1 MTNYL
6 IRRSFQMVL
15 VLFFSALVTYTLLSL
30 APGGPWEELLAQ
42 QNNEQRRIDTEDIA
56 RIKAQYELDI
66 DTTWRFTRWLIG
78 WPSGPL
84 TIGGQEYFGDL
95 VVGCYLPIEET
106 NALGEVVVVGCNQ
119 ATTLKDLEGRRVSR
133 GVVFGDFGLSWGML
147 KDRPVNDVLWSRIPR
162 TLQLMSVA
170 TILALL
176 IGIPL
181 GLISAVRQYSLFDYA
196 VTTISF
202 IGSSMPT
209 FFFAILLILVFA
221 ITFKQAGW
229 FYLPP
234 GDAVSSRAY
243 TVPLLGRVEAKTIM
257 DQILHMIMPV
267 SVLTL
272 FSVAGW
278 SRFVRSSMLEVL
290 RQDYV
295 RTARAKG
302 LLENVVLVKHAFR
315 NALIPFVTIVVF
327 AIPGIFGGA
336 IVTETVFNW
345 PGMGRLFIDAL
356 SRNDYP
362 VGMAIFLMSA
372 FLTVVATLLGD
383 ILYTVVDPRI
393 RFS

>member
-6 IRRSFQMVL
+6 IRRSIQMIL
-15 VLFFSALVTYTLLSL
+15 VLFFASLVTYTLMAL

-42 QNNEQRRIDTEDIA
+42 QATGARQIDEEDIA
-56 RIKAQYELDI
+56 RIRASYELDL
-66 DTTWRFTRWLIG
+66 DQTWRFTRWLAG
-78 WPSGPL
+78 WPSGPIN
-84 TIGGQEYFGDL
+84 IGGQELLGDF
-95 VVGCYLPIEET
+95 VVGCYLPQQET
-106 NALGEVVVVGCNQ
+106 NELGEQITVGCRQ
-119 ATTLKDLEGRRVSR
+119 TVTLNDLEGRRVSR
-133 GVVFGDFGLSWGML
+133 GVIFGDFGLSWSML
-147 KDRPVNDVLWSRIPR
+147 KDRPVMDVLWSRIPR
-162 TLQLMSVA
+162 TLQLMSIV
-170 TILALL
+170 TLLSLL

-181 GLISAVRQYSLFDYA
+181 GLISAVRQYSIFDYS

-209 FFFAILLILVFA
+209 FFFGILLILIFA
-221 ITFKQAGW
+221 INFKGWGW

-234 GDAVSSRAY
+234 GDAVGSRNY
-243 TVPLLGRVEAKTIM
+243 VVPLLGTVQAKSFT
-257 DQILHMIMPV
+257 DQFLRMIMPV
-267 SVLTL
+267 SVLTM

-278 SRFVRSSMLEVL
+278 SRFIRSSMLEVL

-302 LLENVVLVKHAFR
+302 LLENVVLTKHAFR

-327 AIPGIFGGA
+327 AIPGMFGGA

-356 SRNDYP
+356 SRSDYP
-362 VGMAIFLMSA
+362 VSMAIFLVSA
-372 FLTVVATLLGD
+372 FLTVIATLLGD
-383 ILYTVVDPRI
+383 VLYTFVDPRI

>member
-6 IRRSFQMVL
+6 IRRSLQML
-15 VLFFSALVTYTLLSL
+15 MVLFFAAVATYTLLSL

-42 QNNEQRRIDTEDIA
+42 QSSATRQIGIDDIA

-66 DTTWRFTRWLIG
+66 ETPYRFLRWLIG
-78 WPSGPL
+78 WPNGPIK
-84 TIGGQEYFGDL
+84 IGSQEYFGDF
-95 VVGCYLPIEET
+95 VVGCYLPREEPT
-106 NALGEVVVVGCNQ
+106 GTGELVVVGCDQ
-119 ATTLKDLEGRRVSR
+119 HVTLKDLETRRVSR

-147 KDRPVNDVLWSRIPR
+147 RDRPVTDVLLSRIPR
-162 TLQLMSVA
+162 TLQLMSISTV
-170 TILALL
+170 LALF

-181 GLISAVRQYSLFDYA
+181 GLFSAIRQYSIFDYV
-196 VTTISF
+196 VTTVSF

-209 FFFAILLILVFA
+209 FFFGIILILVFA
-221 ITFKQAGW
+221 ITFKQLGW

-234 GDAVSSRAY
+234 GDAVGTRAY
-243 TVPLLGRVEAKTIM
+243 VVPLLGRVEAKTLL
-257 DQILHMIMPV
+257 DQLLHLLMPA
-267 SVLTL
+267 SVLVL

-278 SRFVRSSMLEVL
+278 SRFIRSSMLEVL

-302 LLENVVLVKHAFR
+302 LLENVVVVKHAFR

-327 AIPGIFGGA
+327 AIPGMFSGA

-356 SRNDYP
+356 GRNDYP
-362 VGMAIFLMSA
+362 VSMAIFLMTA
-372 FLTVVATLLGD
+372 FLTVIATLLGD
-383 ILYTVVDPRI
+383 ILYTFVDPRI